1 MHSTTTS
8 NPVQNIPVPE
18 CILARL
24 DQDLPNPLEKVV
36 RILAWPVRSFAFSDL
51 EKQALLEGMDQLP
64 KGCRHTLITCLLE
77 WAANRLSENNLI
89 IFVRS
94 ISWQSSALSG
104 LFIHCQVQDGQLL
117 THEEMAV
124 SILHLIILFA
134 CLIWNHTLRISH
146 SKPPRRSAARAISKS
161 CPFSALRIA
170 PPCDARSLQPTAT
183 TESSKRICSRRSA
196 SSPAAP
202 SHRKRGCDSCA
213 SSSVAALAHRA
224 SSRYVQTA

>member
-36 RILAWPVRSFAFSDL
+36 RIMAWPVRGFAFSDL

-124 SILHLIILFA
+124 SILHLIIYL
-134 CLIWNHTLRISH
+134 L
-146 SKPPRRSAARAISKS
+146 
-161 CPFSALRIA
+161 
-170 PPCDARSLQPTAT
+170 
-183 TESSKRICSRRSA
+183 
-196 SSPAAP
+196 
-202 SHRKRGCDSCA
+202 
-213 SSSVAALAHRA
+213 V
-224 SSRYVQTA
+224 